1 MHQTTKYKFNLIE
14 TSDAFGPEKLNENA
28 ETAEREL
35 AAEAAAREAADKSLS
50 QTVTA
55 NKSELQSAITAN
67 KSELQAT
74 ITAVEKGANLVHLA
88 GPYTGDG
95 KSAVTV
101 DLSRVNMN
109 QYRALLFFT
118 HSTGSGNFIL
128 ASQFGHTL
136 QASGGNVVW
145 VFHFGNQTYSVGQ
158 YATSGRV
165 YGVNGATGPLDWS
178 TINSITLNNGIYC
191 DIYAI
196 KA

>member
-14 TSDAFGPEKLNENA
+14 TTDAFSPEKLNENA

-35 AAEAAAREAADKSLS
+35 AAEAAARGAADTAIRAEFAAADKSLS
-50 QTVTA
+50 QTV
-55 NKSELQSAITAN
+55 TAN

-95 KSAVTV
+95 TSTVTI
-101 DLSRVNMN
+101 DLSKVDMN

-118 HSTGSGNFIL
+118 YAINKGSFSIGTSLNY
-128 ASQFGHTL
+128 QL
-136 QASGGNVVW
+136 QGAGGNVVW
-145 VFHFGNQTYSVGQ
+145 VYHLGEKAFFCSQ
-158 YATSGRV
+158 YATTVVSGTS
-165 YGVNGATGPLDWS
+165 GHIESLNWS
-178 TINSITLNNGIYC
+178 AINSITMYFGIYC